1 MKLAA
6 ILIVK
11 GTDDEAPH
19 LKRCLENIMP
29 HVDHVFLN
37 INSPKGVQISKQLMR
52 VVKFYSPNYLTF
64 KKSVW
69 EGHFA
74 TARNQNLDMVTEDY
88 DWIIWLD
95 TDDTIDKPGKIRKV
109 AEISNNYD
117 SVFVDY
123 LYDYD
128 EEMNPEMVHLVARM
142 FKNNGSHRWKGRI
155 HETLIETRG
164 VSQGATKDFIVI
176 HHAEKGRTQQ
186 SFDRNIKLLEAQ
198 LKDESESPDP
208 RTFFYLASV
217 LMDAGQADRAFGM
230 FSDYLQLSG
239 WDQER
244 SVALTK
250 MGRILLDKGDRTGAK
265 ECFARAVAEDPVNPD
280 PRVELGS
287 LEVEFQRYDK
297 AITWLEYVE
306 KMEKNLTTLERN
318 PMTYTFRTYL
328 LLAES
333 YLNLGGKNL
342 EKAVEYGQ
350 KALKYKKQNKDVK
363 AWVKMIKSV
372 AHDREL
378 TKNILAVYKELKKG
392 KETDKLKL
400 LIDAVPKQLDDN
412 PVFVRL
418 RDQES
423 FQWPDKSIAIMT
435 GDTMIDEWGPWSLK
449 EGIGGSEEAIIR
461 LAPKLAKL
469 GYQVVVF
476 GKPGAPIFND
486 DGVQV
491 KGPGLIDGV
500 MWRNY
505 WEWNPADKY
514 DVFIA
519 WRAPYLFDRDIKAN
533 RKYLW
538 LHDVMEPGE
547 FTPTRLANL
556 DKVMVLSKYHR
567 SLFPMIPEDKIML
580 SGNGIDPEDFEQSG
594 LSKEQLEQTKA
605 SANARKIQGGHKA
618 KVYGTTP
625 DQERQWLQSIKR
637 DPHKVFYGSSHV
649 RGLAYLYEVWPDVLK
664 AVPDATLDVYYG
676 RDSYDAVHKGNP
688 ERLKWMDDMQMK
700 AKTLKGVTDHGKV
713 SQDAINQA
721 IFRSG
726 VWAYPCPFPEIYC
739 ITAIKAQAGGAVP
752 VSSNFAALDET
763 VQFGV
768 KLKMQEQKE
777 GAQIGLGDTKFLN
790 QFRSELIKMLK
801 NEKLQETIR
810 PRMMKWAR
818 SQSWD
823 KIARQWVLDIENPAA
838 E

>member
-11 GTDDEAPH
+11 GTDDEAGH

-37 INSPKGVQISKQLMR
+37 INTPKDIEVSKKVLK
-52 VVKFYSPNYLTF
+52 VIKFYDPKFLTYIT
-64 KKSVW
+64 STW
-69 EGHFA
+69 QNNFA
-74 TARNQNLDMVTEDY
+74 IARNQNLDMVTEDY

-95 TDDTIDKPGKIRKV
+95 VDDTIDKPGKISKV
-109 AEISNNYD
+109 AELSSGYD
-117 SVFVDY
+117 SIFVDY
-123 LYDYD
+123 LYDHD
-128 EEMNPEMVHLVARM
+128 EEMNPTMIHLVARM

-176 HHAEKGRTQQ
+176 HHAEGERTVQ
-186 SFDRNIKLLEAQ
+186 SYERNIVMLEDQ
-198 LKDESESPDP
+198 LKDEVKDPDP

-217 LMDAGQADRAFGM
+217 LMDAGQKDRAFDM
-230 FSDYLQLSG
+230 FTDYLQLSG

-250 MGRILLDKGDRTGAK
+250 MGRILLDKGDRSGAK
-265 ECFARAVAEDPVNPD
+265 VCFARAVVEDPINPE

-287 LEVEFQRYDK
+287 LEVQLQRYDK

-318 PMTYTFRTYL
+318 PLDYTFRVYL
-328 LLAES
+328 LMADA
-333 YLNLGGKNL
+333 YLNLGGSNL
-342 EKAVEYGQ
+342 EKAVEYGN
-350 KALKYKKQNKDVK
+350 KALKYKKKDKDVRD
-363 AWVKMIKSV
+363 WVKVIKKV

-378 TKNILAVYKELKKG
+378 TKNILSVYKELKKG
-392 KETDKLKL
+392 KEKDKLKL
-400 LIDAVPKQLDDN
+400 LVDAVPKQLEDN

-418 RDQES
+418 REQDS
-423 FQWPDKSIAIMT
+423 FKWPDKSIAIMT
-435 GDTMIDEWGPWSLK
+435 GDTMIDAWGPWSLK

-461 LAPKLAKL
+461 LGPKLAKL

-486 DGVQV
+486 DGEQI

-500 MWRNY
+500 MWRNF
-505 WEWNPADKY
+505 WEWNPDDEY
-514 DVFIA
+514 DIFVA
-519 WRAPYLFDRDIKAN
+519 WRAPYLFDRELKA
-533 RKYLW
+533 RKKYLW

-556 DKVMVLSKYHR
+556 DKVIVLSEYHR
-567 SLFPMIPEDKIML
+567 SLFPMIPDEKIML
-580 SGNGIDPEDFEQSG
+580 SGNGIDPEDFKQSG
-594 LSKEQLEQTKA
+594 KL
-605 SANARKIQGGHKA
+605 R
-618 KVYGTTP
+618 
-625 DQERQWLQSIKR
+625 DIKR

-664 AVPDATLDVYYG
+664 AVPGATLDVYYG
-676 RDSYDAVHKGNP
+676 RESYDAVHRGNP
-688 ERLKWMDDMQMK
+688 ERLKWMDDMQAK
-700 AKTLKGVTDHGKV
+700 AKTLPGVTDHGKV
-713 SQDAINQA
+713 SQDKINQA

-739 ITAIKAQAGGAVP
+739 ITAIKAQAAGAVP
-752 VSSNFAALDET
+752 VASNFAALEET
-763 VQFGV
+763 VKYGI
-768 KLKMQEQKE
+768 KLKMKEQKE
-777 GAQIGLGDTKFLN
+777 GAKIGLGDTKFLN
-790 QFRSELIKMLK
+790 QFRSELIEMLQ
-801 NEKLQETIR
+801 NEKLQAAIR

-818 SQSWD
+818 TQSWE
-823 KIARQWVLDIENPAA
+823 KVARQWVSDFENASVPAG
-838 E
+838 

>member
-1 MKLAA
+1 MKIAA

-37 INSPKGVQISKQLMR
+37 INAPKGEQASKQVLR
-52 VVKFYSPNYLTF
+52 VVKSYSPKYITF
-64 KKSVW
+64 MTSVW
-69 EGHFA
+69 EDNFA
-74 TARNQNLDMVTEDY
+74 KARNQNLDMVTEDY

-95 TDDTIDKPGKIRKV
+95 VDDTVDKPGKIRKV
-109 AEISNNYD
+109 AEISDNYD
-117 SVFVDY
+117 SMFVDY
-123 LYDYD
+123 LYDRD
-128 EEMNPEMVHLVARM
+128 EEQNPLMVHLVARM

-164 VSQGATKDFIVI
+164 VSQGATKDFIII
-176 HHAEKGRTQQ
+176 HHAEADRTQR
-186 SFDRNIKLLEAQ
+186 SFDRNIRMLEAQ
-198 LKDESESPDP
+198 LKDEKESPDP
-208 RTFFYLASV
+208 RTFFYLGSTY
-217 LMDAGQADRAFGM
+217 MDSGQEDTAFKL
-230 FSDYLQLSG
+230 FTDYLKFSG

-250 MGRILLDKGDRTGAK
+250 MGRILLSKGDRTGAK
-265 ECFARAVAEDPVNPD
+265 YCFAKAVAEDPANPE

-287 LEVEFQRYDK
+287 LEVELQRYDK
-297 AITWLEYVE
+297 AVSWLTEVE

-318 PMTYTFRTYL
+318 PMAYTFRTYM

-333 YLNLGGKNL
+333 YLNLGGKDL

-350 KALKYKKQNKDVK
+350 KALKYKKKNKDVR

-378 TKNILAVYKELKKG
+378 TKNILSVYKELKKG
-392 KETDKLKL
+392 KEKDKLLKL
-400 LIDAVPKQLDDN
+400 VEAVPKNLEDN

-423 FQWPDKSIAIMT
+423 FTWPEKSIVIMT
-435 GDTMIDEWGPWSLK
+435 GDTAVDAWGPWSLK

-461 LAPKLAKL
+461 IAPKLAKL
-469 GYQVVVF
+469 GYRVVVF
-476 GKPGAPIFND
+476 GKPGAPIFD
-486 DGVQV
+486 DNGNQI
-491 KGPGLIDGV
+491 KGPGIIDGV

-505 WEWNPADKY
+505 WEWNPEDQY

-519 WRAPYLFDRDIKAN
+519 WRAPFIFDKNIKAN

-556 DKVMVLSKYHR
+556 DKVIVLSEYHR

-580 SGNGIDPEDFEQSG
+580 SGNGIDPEEFEWQKK
-594 LSKEQLEQTKA
+594 LL
-605 SANARKIQGGHKA
+605 
-618 KVYGTTP
+618 P
-625 DQERQWLQSIKR
+625 KR

-676 RDSYDAVHKGNP
+676 RESYDAVHKGNP
-688 ERLKWMDDMQMK
+688 ERLKWMDDMMAK

-713 SQDAINQA
+713 SQEQINRA
-721 IFRSG
+721 IFSSG

-739 ITAIKAQAGGAVP
+739 ITAIKAQAGGAIP
-752 VSSNFAALDET
+752 VASNFAALDET

-768 KLKMQEQKE
+768 KLPMAEQKE
-777 GAQIGLGDTKFLN
+777 GAGIGLSDTKFLN
-790 QFRSELIKMLK
+790 QFRTELIKMLK
-801 NEKLQETIR
+801 NEKLQEAIR

-823 KIARQWVLDIENPAA
+823 KIARQWVNDIQNHASA

>member
-1 MKLAA
+1 MRLAA

-37 INSPKGVQISKQLMR
+37 INTPKDVEVSKKLMK
-52 VVKFYSPNYLTF
+52 VVKFYQPKYLTYMT
-64 KKSVW
+64 SVW
-69 EGHFA
+69 QGHFA
-74 TARNQNLDMVTEDY
+74 QARNQNLDMVSEDY

-95 TDDTIDKPGKIRKV
+95 TDDTVDKPGKIRKV
-109 AEISNNYD
+109 AEVSAGYD
-117 SVFVDY
+117 AVFVDY

-128 EEMNPEMVHLVARM
+128 EEMNPEMVHLVARL

-176 HHAEKGRTQQ
+176 HHADGQRTQS
-186 SFDRNIKLLEAQ
+186 SFERNIGLLEAQ
-198 LKDESESPDP
+198 LEDEKKSPDP

-217 LMDAGQADRAFGM
+217 LMDAGQPDRAFAM

-287 LEVEFQRYDK
+287 LEVELQRYDK

-318 PMTYTFRTYL
+318 PMTYTFRTFI

-333 YLNLGGKNL
+333 YLNLGGKHL
-342 EKAVEYGQ
+342 DKAVEYGK
-350 KALKYKKQNKDVK
+350 KALKYKRKDKNVK
-363 AWVKMIKSV
+363 AWVKMIQSV

-378 TKNILAVYKELKKG
+378 TKNMLSVYKELKKG

-400 LIDAVPKQLDDN
+400 LIEAVPKNLEDN

-418 RDQES
+418 RDQDS
-423 FQWPDKSIAIMT
+423 FSWPDKSIAIMT
-435 GDTMIDEWGPWSLK
+435 GDTMIDAWGPWSLS

-461 LAPKLAKL
+461 LAPKLAKQ

-476 GKPGAPIFND
+476 GKPGAPIFDD
-486 DGVQV
+486 DGNQV

-505 WEWNPADKY
+505 WEWNPEDKY
-514 DVFIA
+514 DVFIG
-519 WRAPYLFDRDIKAN
+519 WRGPYLFDREIKAN

-547 FTPTRLANL
+547 FTTTRLANL
-556 DKVMVLSKYHR
+556 DKVIVLSKYHR
-567 SLFPMIPEDKIML
+567 SLFPMISDDKIML
-580 SGNGIDPEDFEQSG
+580 SGNGIDPEDFEWQKK
-594 LSKEQLEQTKA
+594 L
-605 SANARKIQGGHKA
+605 R
-618 KVYGTTP
+618 P
-625 DQERQWLQSIKR
+625 KR

-676 RDSYDAVHKGNP
+676 RESYDAVHKGNP
-688 ERLKWMDDMQMK
+688 ERLKWMDDMMMK

-713 SQDAINQA
+713 DQTTINQA

-739 ITAIKAQAGGAVP
+739 ITAIKAQAGGAIP

-763 VQFGV
+763 VQFGI
-768 KLKMQEQKE
+768 KLHMAEQKE

-790 QFRSELIKMLK
+790 QFRSELIKMLQ
-801 NEKLQETIR
+801 NQKLQDTVR

-818 SQSWD
+818 EQSWD
-823 KIARQWVLDIENPAA
+823 KIAKQWVSDIENAHPVG
-838 E
+838 